1 MQKVASKHGEN
12 AVNAFVRR
20 DEISAYI
27 IDENLDITATQLD
40 ELLKVHF
47 NGEDIKQTK
56 SELDAAKILKIKGE
70 TEQEQVK
77 KDIQQACQIEF
88 SKNFSFLEV
97 QTAIRQ
103 LQEKANRLLIYKQN
117 RATRF
122 RQLFSTYI
130 QIPEDL
136 DTTSILNLRSEL
148 NDNLKKKHSCKRRK

>member
-1 MQKVASKHGEN
+1 MQQKSSNSLREEKETIEAMQKVASKHGEN
-12 AVNAFVRR
+12 AVNAFVLR

-56 SELDAAKILKIKGE
+56 SELDAAKILKIKKGRNGARAS
-70 TEQEQVK
+70 K
-77 KDIQQACQIEF
+77 KRYTTSLPNRILKEF
-88 SKNFSFLEV
+88 LSFLEV

-117 RATRF
+117 TTTRF
-122 RQLFSTYI
+122 RTIIF
-130 QIPEDL
+130 
-136 DTTSILNLRSEL
+136 NLYT
-148 NDNLKKKHSCKRRK
+148 NP

>member
-103 LQEKANRLLIYKQN
+103 LQEKQTDCLYINKIEQLDFDNYFQLIYK
-117 RATRF
+117 
-122 RQLFSTYI
+122 S
-130 QIPEDL
+130 
-136 DTTSILNLRSEL
+136 LRI
-148 NDNLKKKHSCKRRK
+148 

>member
-1 MQKVASKHGEN
+1 MVFGLIGAALGDLYLTYPNDFSQRRIVTKLRILQRKIQRCSRNHQFIKRRERNYRGYAKVASKHGEN

-77 KDIQQACQIEF
+77 K
-88 SKNFSFLEV
+88 
-97 QTAIRQ
+97 
-103 LQEKANRLLIYKQN
+103 IYNKP
-117 RATRF
+117 A
-122 RQLFSTYI
+122 
-130 QIPEDL
+130 
-136 DTTSILNLRSEL
+136 
-148 NDNLKKKHSCKRRK
+148 K